1 MEPPCIIPSTASVV
15 ISASVVRA
23 APIVIAATVMITTT
37 VVVAAAGAG
46 VTPGIGIP
54 TTAGVGSRS
63 RTTPTTAAPSHGV
76 GRYEKRCHA
85 GGYSENEYFAQ
96 HSNINRFSR

>member
-1 MEPPCIIPSTASVV
+1 VGLQLTH
-15 ISASVVRA
+15 SAMNSACFRDFADADLLDVQR
-23 APIVIAATVMITTT
+23 PHRRTDS
-37 VVVAAAGAG
+37 AAGAR

-76 GRYEKRCHA
+76 GGYEKRCHA